1 MSTAKKI
8 RVLIV
13 DDSAFMRKVIGD
25 MLSAESD
32 IEVVAR
38 ARNGDEAMRRLHELS
53 PDVVTLDVEMPGKNG
68 LDVLRDI
75 MAEKPVPVV
84 MVSSLTK
91 HGADVTM
98 QALAAGAVEFV
109 TKPSGSIS
117 LDMEKV
123 RDELCQKVRVA
134 SSATIRNSILRPR
147 PPAVV
152 EVIKKPEPRQDQPP
166 VIPRRD
172 FRKRMELLVIA
183 SSTGGPVAL
192 LEVIPA
198 LPADFPL
205 PILMVQHMPPGFTTS
220 FAQRLNERSKLK
232 VFEACDGLPV
242 RRGTAILA
250 PGGFHLVVEK
260 KSADIVCRLTE
271 TPPVRSVRPAAD
283 VLFSSVADIVGG
295 GVIALVLTGMGKD
308 GTDGSR
314 VLREKGAYVIAESK
328 ETCVIYGMPAS
339 VVDSGLADG
348 VLPLYSIASGLV
360 RVAKQV

>member
-1 MSTAKKI
+1 MSQAAKI

-25 MLSAESD
+25 ILMASPD
-32 IEVVAR
+32 FEVVAR
-38 ARNGDEAMRRLHELS
+38 ARNGDEAMQRLLELS

-68 LDVLRDI
+68 LDVLREI
-75 MAEKPVPVV
+75 MAVKPVPVV

-123 RDELCQKVRVA
+123 SEELRQKVKVA
-134 SSATIRNSILRPR
+134 SGASLKNA
-147 PPAVV
+147 AVRV
-152 EVIKKPEPRQDQPP
+152 RAAVTPDVKKQDLKQESPP
-166 VIPRRD
+166 VVSRRD
-172 FRKRMELLVIA
+172 FRKRMEMLVIA

-205 PILMVQHMPPGFTTS
+205 PVLIVQHMPPGFTAS

-242 RRGTAILA
+242 RKGTAILA
-250 PGGFHLVVEK
+250 PGGYHLIVERK
-260 KSADIVCRLTE
+260 LTDIVCRLTE

-283 VLFSSVADIVGG
+283 VLFSSVAETIGG
-295 GVIALVLTGMGKD
+295 QVIALVLTGMGKD
-308 GTDGSR
+308 GTDGAR
-314 VLREKGAYVIAESK
+314 ALREKGAYVIAESK
-328 ETCVIYGMPAS
+328 ETCVIYGMPGS
-339 VVDSGLADG
+339 VIDAGLADEI
-348 VLPLYSIASGLV
+348 LPLYSIASGLE
-360 RVAKQV
+360 RAAKQG

>member
-1 MSTAKKI
+1 MSTTKKI

-25 MLSAESD
+25 MLSAEPD

-38 ARNGDEAMRRLHELS
+38 ARNGDEAMRRLLELS

-68 LDVLRDI
+68 LDVLREI

-134 SSATIRNSILRPR
+134 SSAAIRNAAAKPR
-147 PPAVV
+147 VSAPVDLL
-152 EVIKKPEPRQDQPP
+152 KKSEPKQDLP
-166 VIPRRD
+166 VQRRD
-172 FRKRMELLVIA
+172 LKKRMEMLVIA

-205 PILMVQHMPPGFTTS
+205 PILIVQHMPPGFTAS

-232 VFEACDGLPV
+232 VFEACDGLPI
-242 RRGTAILA
+242 RRGTAIIA
-250 PGGFHLVVEK
+250 PGGYHLVVERK
-260 KSADIVCRLTE
+260 LTEIVCRLTE

-283 VLFSSVADIVGG
+283 VLFSSVAEIVGG
-295 GVIALVLTGMGKD
+295 QVIALVLTGMGKD

-314 VLREKGAYVIAESK
+314 ALREKGAYVMAESK

-339 VVDSGLADG
+339 VIDAGLVDE

-360 RVAKQV
+360 RVARQI